1 MYHKKLSDESKQ
13 IDMHK
18 VVTCHF
24 KNVIVVLFGKIKF
37 LYRKIFHKSTVVSL
51 QVSKP
56 HVRSG
61 GTARIRLY
69 HLGVIGSLL
78 KLLEAELGDPRR
90 SLMLSI
96 DFSQGNLLDANV
108 WLGGGNLKIFYFH
121 PLLGEMIQFDEH
133 IFQMGWF
140 NHQQETWCKC
150 MVVLRGETPFSCA
163 FFGSVV

>member
-37 LYRKIFHKSTVVSL
+37 LYLKIFHKSTAVSL

-96 DFSQGNLLDANV
+96 DFSQGN
-108 WLGGGNLKIFYFH
+108 F
-121 PLLGEMIQFDEH
+121 
-133 IFQMGWF
+133 
-140 NHQQETWCKC
+140 T
-150 MVVLRGETPFSCA
+150 
-163 FFGSVV
+163 

>member
-96 DFSQGNLLDANV
+96 DFSQGN
-108 WLGGGNLKIFYFH
+108 F
-121 PLLGEMIQFDEH
+121 
-133 IFQMGWF
+133 
-140 NHQQETWCKC
+140 TWCKC
-150 MVVLRGETPFSCA
+150 MAGWWQLKDYIYIFIPYLGKWSNSTSI
-163 FFGSVV
+163 FFRWVGSTTN